1 MLNAVEAL
9 AVEQHVD
16 QLDRAAGGVQRRPIR
31 TLARDRVGV
40 EVSAARDA
48 IRSIA
53 STYSRGCTAV
63 RSAWSTADDSTRS

>member
-1 MLNAVEAL
+1 MLNAVDGL

-40 EVSAARDA
+40 EVSASRRRDPLD
-48 IRSIA
+48 RVDVLGRVH
-53 STYSRGCTAV
+53 RGQV
-63 RSAWSTADDSTRS
+63 GLVHL